1 MRNMA
6 GNRLQS
12 DRKVHQQS
20 RCHQHTESTAVPIYG
35 KSRRELIEM
44 ENLFGL
50 TPKGFKAIKA
60 KGLDQ
65 GKKSVLGEALE
76 RLERKS

>member
-1 MRNMA
+1 MEN
-6 GNRLQS
+6 L
-12 DRKVHQQS
+12 
-20 RCHQHTESTAVPIYG
+20 
-35 KSRRELIEM
+35 RRELIEM

-50 TPKGFKAIKA
+50 TPKGFKAIKV

>member
-1 MRNMA
+1 MTEKYTNKA
-6 GNRLQS
+6 GATNI
-12 DRKVHQQS
+12 RKAPLYLS
-20 RCHQHTESTAVPIYG
+20 MENL
-35 KSRRELIEM
+35 RRELIEM